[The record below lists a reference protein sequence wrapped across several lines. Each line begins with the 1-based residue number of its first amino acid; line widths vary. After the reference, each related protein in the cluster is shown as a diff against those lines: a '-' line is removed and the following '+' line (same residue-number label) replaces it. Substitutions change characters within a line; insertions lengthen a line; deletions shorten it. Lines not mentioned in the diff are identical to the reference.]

1 MVLLLCFLRD
11 SLGFLWEWLLQDSEW
26 GLGQYLLSGD
36 RRVQIE
42 CDQRSVLNMYTY
54 SHFSLL
60 SQKTIFSFS
69 GIVYPHYLSFRKDF
83 KVLPHGIFVIFD
95 SRFVLS
101 VLFIRKCVGF
111 KHSNF
116 CSWKLLKYHLCRT
129 LLSD

>member
-1 MVLLLCFLRD
+1 MIDRYCRCILFLMCFTFILEWARRILGWAGPTWPPPLLRPC
-11 SLGFLWEWLLQDSEW
+11 
-26 GLGQYLLSGD
+26 
-36 RRVQIE
+36 
-42 CDQRSVLNMYTY
+42 RSVLNMYTY

-116 CSWKLLKYHLCRT
+116 CSWKLLKYHFCRT